1 MACFAADGRLNRI
14 HVRFGRLLV
23 AGTVVREE
31 RREQDEFRRFRVC
44 LDLYVE

>member
-14 HVRFGRLLV
+14 HRFGRLLV
-23 AGTVVREE
+23 AGNVVRED